1 LRIFITLLFN
11 NGLQKSKAQ
20 VQFEWLKSS
29 TGRAEQDFLQI
40 SGAYKKVDEYRLAFA
55 NPYVAASRGWVDDV
69 IDPRATRA
77 HLIRALDSLKN
88 KFEDRPRKKHGNFP
102 V

>member
-1 LRIFITLLFN
+1 MGPEGAINIIARRELE
-11 NGLQKSKAQ
+11 Q
-20 VQFEWLKSS
+20 
-29 TGRAEQDFLQI
+29 AENPEEERK
-40 SGAYKKVDEYRLAFA
+40 KKVDEYREAFA
-55 NPYVAASRGWVDDV
+55 NPYIAASRGWVDDV

-88 KFEDRPRKKHGNFP
+88 KVEDRPRKKHGNFP

>member
-1 LRIFITLLFN
+1 ARRELE
-11 NGLQKSKAQ
+11 KA
-20 VQFEWLKSS
+20 ENPEEERK
-29 TGRAEQDFLQI
+29 
-40 SGAYKKVDEYRLAFA
+40 KKVDEYRLAFA

-77 HLIRALDSLKN
+77 HLMRALDSLKN